1 MTAQE
6 IGVFV
11 FILIAGTLGT
21 DIWRWLGVFGGKQLS
36 EESEA
41 LIWVRSVAT
50 ALVAGVIASQIL
62 YPGGVL
68 AGTPMILRIGAAVAG
83 LAGTLWAI
91 DTAFVATDS
100 IDLQLSTTVI
110 IITFLGGSNW
120 FLGPIVGGILYII
133 LSDWLSGQTAYW
145 QIWIGL
151 LFIAIVLV
159 FPSGLSGAVAF
170 ICRRLFAKE
179 AAQ

>member
-1 MTAQE
+1 MTAHE

-50 ALVAGVIASQIL
+50 ALVAGVIASQVL

-68 AGTPMILRIGAAVAG
+68 AGTPVALRIGAAAAG
-83 LAGTLWAI
+83 FAVFLLLKKNMFVGIAASLVVLAGGLYW
-91 DTAFVATDS
+91 
-100 IDLQLSTTVI
+100 
-110 IITFLGGSNW
+110 LG
-120 FLGPIVGGILYII
+120 I
-133 LSDWLSGQTAYW
+133 
-145 QIWIGL
+145 
-151 LFIAIVLV
+151 
-159 FPSGLSGAVAF
+159 
-170 ICRRLFAKE
+170 
-179 AAQ
+179 

>member
-6 IGVFV
+6 IGVFA

-50 ALVAGVIASQIL
+50 ALVAGVIASQVL

-68 AGTPMILRIGAAVAG
+68 AGTPITLRIGAAVAG
-83 LAGTLWAI
+83 FAVFLALRKNM
-91 DTAFVATDS
+91 VAG
-100 IDLQLSTTVI
+100 IAVALAVLAVGLH
-110 IITFLGGSNW
+110 FLG
-120 FLGPIVGGILYII
+120 V
-133 LSDWLSGQTAYW
+133 
-145 QIWIGL
+145 
-151 LFIAIVLV
+151 
-159 FPSGLSGAVAF
+159 
-170 ICRRLFAKE
+170 
-179 AAQ
+179 

>member
-6 IGVFV
+6 IGVFA

-50 ALVAGVIASQIL
+50 ALVAGVIASQVL

-68 AGTPMILRIGAAVAG
+68 AGTPMALRIGAAAAGFAVFLVLKKNMLAGIAVSLTVLAAG
-83 LAGTLWAI
+83 LYG
-91 DTAFVATDS
+91 
-100 IDLQLSTTVI
+100 
-110 IITFLGGSNW
+110 LG
-120 FLGPIVGGILYII
+120 I
-133 LSDWLSGQTAYW
+133 
-145 QIWIGL
+145 
-151 LFIAIVLV
+151 
-159 FPSGLSGAVAF
+159 
-170 ICRRLFAKE
+170 
-179 AAQ
+179 